1 MKRRSRR
8 LVGDPQAA
16 PAKYREW
23 IGRKE
28 TLDGFAIIRA
38 DVDIRRIF
46 FDGLGSVDV
55 EQESPGAILSLDLV
69 HECSNGLTVLGIK
82 RARRRGLGNIER
94 TLFGP
99 VRIDELPMILSNHYV
114 GRLANSLEQQLSD
127 SGCDLPGKVVAN

>member
-1 MKRRSRR
+1 VKRRSRR

-28 TLDGFAIIRA
+28 TLSGFAVIRA

-127 SGCDLPGKVVAN
+127 CGCDLPGKAVAN